1 MTGIESLSR
10 IHDLTFV
17 DNIKEMTECFVSQ
30 INPLKVILF
39 GSFAD
44 GSYTED
50 SDYDFFLV
58 LDYDKVTL
66 VELGS
71 FISELEDALGKH
83 VDFAYDSASEEFK
96 AIIRDDM
103 RLVYG

>member
-1 MTGIESLSR
+1 MFR
-10 IHDLTFV
+10 RKK
-17 DNIKEMTECFVSQ
+17 KEMTLDDLRDIVTPIASKYNVKR
-30 INPLKVILF
+30 IYLF
-39 GSFAD
+39 GSRARGD
-44 GSYTED
+44 YTED

>member
-1 MTGIESLSR
+1 MFRRKKKEITLD
-10 IHDLTFV
+10 DLR
-17 DNIKEMTECFVSQ
+17 NIVTPIASKYNV
-30 INPLKVILF
+30 KRVYLF
-39 GSFAD
+39 GSRARGD
-44 GSYTED
+44 YTED

>member
-1 MTGIESLSR
+1 MFWR
-10 IHDLTFV
+10 KK
-17 DNIKEMTECFVSQ
+17 KEMTLDDLRDIVTPIASKY
-30 INPLKVILF
+30 NVKRVYLF
-39 GSFAD
+39 GSRARGD
-44 GSYTED
+44 YTED